1 MTKYTLTKTR
11 IENGIWHGVLTGG
24 GNTQPQLTATHQ
36 GVKLSEVALEHDT
49 TQNYWMVAVTVPA
62 AAITEGIQTVLISDE
77 NGTKLASFSLV
88 AGGPLE
94 DDIRAEVDLLRA
106 ELDLLKSAF
115 RAHCNNS

>member
-24 GNTQPQLTATHQ
+24 SNTTPQLSATHQ
-36 GVKLSEVALEHDT
+36 GVKLSEVTLEHDT
-49 TQNYWMVAVTVPA
+49 TQNHWTVAVPVPE
-62 AAITEGIQTVLISDE
+62 AAITEGIQTVVISDE
-77 NGTKLASFSLV
+77 NGSKLANFSLV
-88 AGGPLE
+88 AGDPLA

-115 RAHCNNS
+115 RAHCKNS